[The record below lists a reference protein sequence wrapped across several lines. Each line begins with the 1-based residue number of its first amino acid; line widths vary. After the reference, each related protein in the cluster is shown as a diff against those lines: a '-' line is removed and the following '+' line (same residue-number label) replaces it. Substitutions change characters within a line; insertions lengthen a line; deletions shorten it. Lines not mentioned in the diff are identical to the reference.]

1 MHPFKKF
8 TLLDESITTIAT
20 NHTIPNNME
29 KKQIELLKNELRSN
43 MINHILSPGIQFAI
57 DKIDN
62 LDRESPSVMPKHAG
76 NRFEI
81 ENSGR
86 PFLAFETEA
95 HIVDDQNPGCTIIV
109 KSGYSTLEETNEY
122 ANKILKILNDG
133 SL

>member
-1 MHPFKKF
+1 MTPYELEKQRNEKFKPISRKY
-8 TLLDESITTIAT
+8 TT
-20 NHTIPNNME
+20 
-29 KKQIELLKNELRSN
+29 
-43 MINHILSPGIQFAI
+43 G
-57 DKIDN
+57 KIGFYQALEEAYN
-62 LDRESPSVMPKHAG
+62 LDRESQPVMPKHAG

>member
-1 MHPFKKF
+1 
-8 TLLDESITTIAT
+8 
-20 NHTIPNNME
+20 ME
-29 KKQIELLKNELRSN
+29 KKQSEIKTAQQVLDEKDLHWTYAPNGDYTQPMVHDCDCRFCEVEDRVLEA
-43 MINHILSPGIQFAI
+43 MEEYAQQF
-57 DKIDN
+57 
-62 LDRESPSVMPKHAG
+62 DRESPPVMPKHAG

-109 KSGYSTLEETNEY
+109 KSGYSTLEETYEY